1 MNSDSII
8 IFVSNDIVLFPNS
21 EVRFEIDNSY
31 EKDLFKLIDST
42 TKDVLIVNPYENVNF
57 PDVTMLPKIGV
68 LARLNLVM
76 DMPNGKTKITLLGLR
91 RVNVFNYAISDS
103 MIYTANYN
111 DIETPK
117 VVDEHYK
124 NILIKALDRYVSK
137 VPYVSNSVMSKIDF
151 MDNISDLTDLIISFL
166 PFDMD
171 KKKSYILELD
181 SYKRCKM
188 LMEDMKDSIKYVE
201 LEEKI
206 EKEVDKEL
214 EDSQRE
220 YYLRQKISVIQ
231 KELGD
236 VGSKDSE
243 INKLK
248 KKFNRL
254 KCSPKIKSRIKLE
267 LNRYENTP
275 SNSPEI
281 TLIRDYLDWMF
292 ALPWSTFTK
301 DNNNFVDV
309 MNTLNDSHYGMKK
322 VKLRILEYL
331 AVKKNT
337 NSLKSPIICLVG
349 PPGVGK
355 TSLALSIATALNR
368 NVTKIS
374 VGGIN
379 DEAEIVGHRRTYVGA
394 NPGRIIQG
402 IKRAGSSNPVFII
415 DEIDKMR
422 KDIKGDP
429 ASSLLEVL
437 DPAQNSHFSDHYI
450 EEDFDLSKV
459 MFIATA
465 NYIEQIPYELQDRLE
480 IIEVPGYTEYE
491 KLDIAKNY
499 IIPKAMDECGLT
511 LLNVQFSDDAI
522 MDIIRYY
529 TKEAG
534 VRELQRKIASIL
546 RKIVKKLLTNK
557 EVVSYYIDSAMIY
570 ELLGKKTF
578 FYNVIEKEKRI
589 GVVNGMAY
597 TIFGGDVLP
606 IEATYYK
613 GSGRLI
619 LTGSLGEVMRESASI
634 ALSYVRAH
642 ATDFGID
649 INSLLEND
657 IHIHVPEGAVNKD
670 GPSAGIT
677 ITTVLISLFKNQ
689 AVSSNLSMT
698 GEMTLS
704 GKILPIGGVRE
715 KVIGSHRAKIKT
727 IYLPKDNQYDLDE
740 IDDDIKKDIKFVFID
755 NYVELYNLLFK
766 GEVSSEKRIRRK
778 RIING

>member
-1 MNSDSII
+1 MNTDSII

-766 GEVSSEKRIRRK
+766 GEVMSEKRIRRK
-778 RIING
+778 RIVNG

>member
-188 LMEDMKDSIKYVE
+188 LIEDMKDSIKYVE

-214 EDSQRE
+214 DDSQRE

-236 VGSKDSE
+236 VGSKDNE

-254 KCSPKIKSRIKLE
+254 KCPPKIKSRIKLE

-309 MNTLNDSHYGMKK
+309 MNILNDSHYGMKK

-331 AVKKNT
+331 AVKQNT

-557 EVVSYYIDSAMIY
+557 KIVSYYIDSAMIY
-570 ELLGKKTF
+570 ELLGKKIF

-619 LTGSLGEVMRESASI
+619 LTGSLGEVMKESASI

-766 GEVSSEKRIRRK
+766 GEVMSEKRIRRK

>member
-778 RIING
+778 RIVNG

>member
-236 VGSKDSE
+236 IGSKDSE

-557 EVVSYYIDSAMIY
+557 EIVSYYIDSAMIY

-766 GEVSSEKRIRRK
+766 GEVMSEKKIRRK

>member
-766 GEVSSEKRIRRK
+766 GEVMSEKRIRRK
-778 RIING
+778 RIVNG

>member
-103 MIYTANYN
+103 MVYTANYN

-188 LMEDMKDSIKYVE
+188 LIEDMKDSIKYVE

-214 EDSQRE
+214 DDSQRE

-236 VGSKDSE
+236 VGSKDNE

-254 KCSPKIKSRIKLE
+254 KCPPKIKSRIKLE

-309 MNTLNDSHYGMKK
+309 MNILNDSHYGMKK

-331 AVKKNT
+331 AVKQNT

-379 DEAEIVGHRRTYVGA
+379 VEAEIVGHRRTYVGA

-557 EVVSYYIDSAMIY
+557 KIVSYYIDSAMIY
-570 ELLGKKTF
+570 ELLGKKIF

-619 LTGSLGEVMRESASI
+619 LTGSLGEVMKESASI